1 MMFSPL
7 ICYSEERA
15 RTPSPTGPGPDRL
28 CRYVIS
34 PATRVPPLATPKC
47 KVPRTEACIEV
58 YQHRVQ
64 SRADEPRVGVKPYVS
79 VRRQQWQQP
88 QQQPPPPPVVPGA
101 QLLAVGVLP
110 PVPAQQRPVLRRPV
124 GPVSQRSTAPPA
136 VTITAQGPA
145 VAPRNGHQLAVISSD
160 RIL

>member
-7 ICYSEERA
+7 IYYSEERA
-15 RTPSPTGPGPDRL
+15 RTPSRTGPGPDRL

-64 SRADEPRVGVKPYVS
+64 SRADEPRVGVKPYVLG
-79 VRRQQWQQP
+79 RRRPWQQP
-88 QQQPPPPPVVPGA
+88 QQQPAAVVPGVEVV
-101 QLLAVGVLP
+101 AVAALP
-110 PVPAQQRPVLRRPV
+110 PVPAQQRPVQRRPV
-124 GPVSQRSTAPPA
+124 GPGPQRSTAPPA

-145 VAPRNGHQLAVISSD
+145 VAPLNGHQLAVISSD

>member
-7 ICYSEERA
+7 IYYSEERA

-34 PATRVPPLATPKC
+34 PATRVPLATPKC

-64 SRADEPRVGVKPYVS
+64 NRADEPRVGVKPYVS
-79 VRRQQWQQP
+79 VRRRQWHQQ
-88 QQQPPPPPVVPGA
+88 QQQPVVVPGA
-101 QLLAVGVLP
+101 ELVAVAVLP

-124 GPVSQRSTAPPA
+124 GPVPQRSTAPPA

>member
-7 ICYSEERA
+7 IYYSEERA

-79 VRRQQWQQP
+79 DRRQQWQQP
-88 QQQPPPPPVVPGA
+88 QQQPAVGPGAEVVPVA
-101 QLLAVGVLP
+101 LLP
-110 PVPAQQRPVLRRPV
+110 PEPTQQRPVPRRPV
-124 GPVSQRSTAPPA
+124 GPVPQRSTAPPA
-136 VTITAQGPA
+136 VTITARGPA

-160 RIL
+160 RTL